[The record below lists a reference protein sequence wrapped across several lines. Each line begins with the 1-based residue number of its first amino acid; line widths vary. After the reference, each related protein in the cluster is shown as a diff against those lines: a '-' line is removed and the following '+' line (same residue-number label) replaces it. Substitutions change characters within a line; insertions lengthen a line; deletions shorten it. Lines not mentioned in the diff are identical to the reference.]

1 MNAMANKTEVSLE
14 SLQYFVVPAS
24 WFIKAR
30 PLLTT
35 RSPNGIQEE
44 WRDHIGRI
52 QNAELLDQNA
62 QNAVSSSDE
71 DDTNSPDRQKE
82 RFEKMH
88 LQMARN
94 RQQSV
99 MRSGLTHTK
108 DYFFL
113 GPSAWMLVKE
123 KFGFDGHEL
132 GRYCVFTGTGNNVLA
147 IQLQESEVEENQS
160 RLIPIPASGRF
171 AYENIV
177 PSESINASTSDIVP
191 EEEEEGNASVRAIQS
206 YSFHH
211 ILTWCLPCFEKLTNH
226 FYCILVLW
234 NDPSR

>member
-1 MNAMANKTEVSLE
+1 MNAMANKTDISLE

-24 WFIKAR
+24 WFLKAR

-44 WRDHIGRI
+44 WRDQIGMI
-52 QNAELLDQNA
+52 QNVELLDQNA

-71 DDTNSPDRQKE
+71 DDTNSPEIQKK
-82 RFEKMH
+82 RFEKLH
-88 LQMARN
+88 LQTRN
-94 RQQSV
+94 RKQSV

-132 GRYCVFTGTGNNVLA
+132 GRYCVFTGTGNHVLA
-147 IQLQESEVEENQS
+147 IQLQEPEVEEHQS
-160 RLIPIPASGRF
+160 RLIPIPPSGRF
-171 AYENIV
+171 AYEKIV
-177 PSESINASTSDIVP
+177 PTESSISASTSDIVP
-191 EEEEEGNASVRAIQS
+191 EEEEEGNASVRAIIQS
-206 YSFHH
+206 HSF
-211 ILTWCLPCFEKLTNH
+211 PCFGAYH
-226 FYCILVLW
+226 VW
-234 NDPSR
+234 NNSQTIYFLF

>member
-24 WFIKAR
+24 WFTKAW

-35 RSPNGIQEE
+35 RSPDGIQEE
-44 WRDHIGRI
+44 WRDQVGRI

-71 DDTNSPDRQKE
+71 DDTNNSPERQKK
-82 RFEKMH
+82 RFEKLH

-99 MRSGLTHTK
+99 MRSGLTHMK

-113 GPSAWMLVKE
+113 GPSAWMLVEE

-132 GRYCVFTGTGNNVLA
+132 GRSCVFTGTGNNVLA
-147 IQLQESEVEENQS
+147 IQLQETEVEENQS

-171 AYENIV
+171 AYEKIV
-177 PSESINASTSDIVP
+177 PSESTSAITTDIVP
-191 EEEEEGNASVRAIQS
+191 EVEEDEGNASASVRAIQS
-206 YSFHH
+206 YSY
-211 ILTWCLPCFEKLTNH
+211 PCGA
-226 FYCILVLW
+226 
-234 NDPSR
+234 